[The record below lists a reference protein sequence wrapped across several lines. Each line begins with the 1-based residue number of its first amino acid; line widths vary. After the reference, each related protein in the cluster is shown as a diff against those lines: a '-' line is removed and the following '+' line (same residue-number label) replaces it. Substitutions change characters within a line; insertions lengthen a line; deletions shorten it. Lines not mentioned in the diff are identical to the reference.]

1 MSESLVYEKK
11 RRCFYSVTRANL
23 NKNHCVIRGK
33 KEGEG
38 GEKEGGEKKERKK
51 RKSKNLQGSSP
62 PAVSGGQLSLFH
74 RCPHLRD
81 DTCGVTVQKS
91 RRLLVV
97 VVKFIK
103 DESES

>member
-51 RKSKNLQGSSP
+51 RKSKIYRVVLP
-62 PAVSGGQLSLFH
+62 
-74 RCPHLRD
+74 
-81 DTCGVTVQKS
+81 
-91 RRLLVV
+91 RRLVEDSCHCSTGVLICVMTPV
-97 VVKFIK
+97 
-103 DESES
+103 E